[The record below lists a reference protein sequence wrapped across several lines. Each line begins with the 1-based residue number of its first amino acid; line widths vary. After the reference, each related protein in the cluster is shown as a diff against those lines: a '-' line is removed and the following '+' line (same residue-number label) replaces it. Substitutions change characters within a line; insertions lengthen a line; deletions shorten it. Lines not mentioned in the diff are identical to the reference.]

1 MAKSGHASQQLI
13 FLSDG
18 RYGFSVTTSAPR
30 GNPLDRDAAVTL
42 EKAEIRQRARAF
54 ARSWRGVT
62 SQQSEKQPFWD
73 AFFDVF
79 GVRRRQVAVYEA
91 IAQRASTGRHGW
103 VDLLLPGQMA
113 VEHKSAGESLD
124 AAMGQLIDYL
134 PSLVDGHVIPRAG
147 FHVIPQVLA
156 YTCFT

>member
-1 MAKSGHASQQLI
+1 
-13 FLSDG
+13 
-18 RYGFSVTTSAPR
+18 
-30 GNPLDRDAAVTL
+30 
-42 EKAEIRQRARAF
+42 
-54 ARSWRGVT
+54 VT